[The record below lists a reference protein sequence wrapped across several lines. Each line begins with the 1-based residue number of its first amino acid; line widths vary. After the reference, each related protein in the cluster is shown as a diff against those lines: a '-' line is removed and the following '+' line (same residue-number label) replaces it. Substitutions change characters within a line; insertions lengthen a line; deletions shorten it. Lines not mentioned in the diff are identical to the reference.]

1 MWKGCLVRRAVA
13 RLLGTGRS
21 SGPFAGVR
29 SADRPLDSR
38 GCRHSAGSIPEASWR
53 SSDAGPTC
61 AACSLTTPR
70 RPGGPLTATVYD
82 TGGTDTIDFRT
93 DTGDQRVDLSA
104 HGGGTIVLRN
114 VDLDGLG
121 DSDFLF

>member
-1 MWKGCLVRRAVA
+1 MWKGCLVRKTIA
-13 RLLGTGRS
+13 RMLGTGRR

-93 DTGDQRVDLSA
+93 DTGDQRIDLSA